1 MYHNFHISAPV
12 QEKPRGKIL
21 PSTKRPPS
29 LVRSGTGAGAPSRFY
44 GASRGPPIPQKAVSI
59 TSLTPITFISETSAR
74 GEALLE
80 KIAELV
86 ELRRARGVREAR
98 ERPELHVHPE
108 PLEGL
113 VAGLAAGELHRA
125 VVRAVAPED
134 RRRAIRGGEGRLER
148 RRV

>member
-1 MYHNFHISAPV
+1 M
-12 QEKPRGKIL
+12 
-21 PSTKRPPS
+21 
-29 LVRSGTGAGAPSRFY
+29 
-44 GASRGPPIPQKAVSI
+44 
-59 TSLTPITFISETSAR
+59 TSISETSAR

-148 RRV
+148 RRVGHLESGFGG